1 MFILLYLILICIS
14 VYLLKKY
21 IYTFE
26 NWNNLTR
33 QQWMGL
39 LLISIPIA
47 WLVVWLWLIMKGV
60 RMLANND

>member
-47 WLVVWLWLIMKGV
+47 WLVVWLWLVIQGV
-60 RMLANND
+60 RMLANNE